1 MSRSS
6 AVMNLDDPRT
16 ALRAMFDAAIAA
28 AQPALCV
35 PRNLPAPPKGRLVVI
50 GAGKA
55 SAAMAKAVEDH
66 WQGPL
71 AGLVVTRYG
80 YAVPCDRIE
89 IVEAAHPVP
98 DAAGEVAARRMLEF
112 VHGLTSDDLV
122 LCLISGGG
130 SSLLPLALPGL
141 TLEDKRALNRAL
153 LASGASISEMNC
165 VRRHLSAIKG
175 GRLAAAC
182 HPARVLN
189 LLLSDVPG
197 DDPIDIASG
206 PTVADTTT
214 CADALAILRRYG
226 IDAPARAISLLE
238 SGEGETL
245 KPGDPRLPDIETR
258 FVATPQM
265 ALEAAA
271 AVARDAGLAPFIL
284 GDAIEGEA
292 REVAKT
298 MAGIALQVARRGQPV
313 KPPCV
318 LLSGGETTV
327 TLRGQG
333 RGGRNVEF
341 LLSLGI
347 ALNGEPGIHAMAGDT
362 DGVDGQEEI
371 AGALLSPDT
380 LARAWAQGL
389 RPRERLDDNDAHSFF
404 EALGDSM
411 VTGPTL
417 TNVNDFRAI
426 VVVAGHGGAERT
438 TRRN

>member
-1 MSRSS
+1 MKRQGRIL
-6 AVMNLDDPRT
+6 VKPFDPRRL
-16 ALRAMFDAAIAA
+16 LRDMFDAAIAA

-35 PRNLPAPPKGRLVVI
+35 PRHLPAAPKGRLVVI

-55 SAAMAKAVEDH
+55 SAAMARVVEAH

-71 AGLVVTRYG
+71 SGLVVTRYG
-80 YAVPCDRIE
+80 YGVPCERIE

-98 DAAGEVAARRMLEF
+98 DAAGERAAQRLF
-112 VHGLTSDDLV
+112 QVVKGLTPDDLV

-141 TLEDKRALNRAL
+141 SLAEKQALNRAL
-153 LASGASISEMNC
+153 LASGASIGEMNC

-182 HPARVLN
+182 HPARVFN

-206 PTVADTTT
+206 PTVPDPTT
-214 CADALAILRRYG
+214 CGDALSIVRRYG
-226 IDAPARAISLLE
+226 IDLPPRALSLLE
-238 SGEGETL
+238 SGEGESL
-245 KPGDPRLPDIETR
+245 KPGDPRLPAIETR

-271 AVARDAGLAPFIL
+271 AVARDAGFAPHIL
-284 GDAIEGEA
+284 GDALEGEA
-292 REVAKT
+292 RDVGKT
-298 MAGIALQVARRGQPV
+298 LAGIALQVARRGQPFQA
-313 KPPCV
+313 PCV

-327 TLRGQG
+327 TVRGQG

-341 LLSLGI
+341 LMSL
-347 ALNGEPGIHAMAGDT
+347 ALALDGEPGVHALAGDT

-371 AGALLSPDT
+371 AGALLAPDT
-380 LARAWAQGL
+380 LTRAWAQGM
-389 RPRERLDDNDAHSFF
+389 RPRERLDDNDGHGFF
-404 EALGDSM
+404 EALGDS
-411 VTGPTL
+411 VITGPTL

-426 VVVAGHGGAERT
+426 AIDGSSTGAG
-438 TRRN
+438 